1 MENKQTLL
9 GNKTKPSKPREG
21 EAGAGERVGWGEV
34 REAGANEREEG
45 EEVEGRPGPVRGS
58 GTGR

>member
-1 MENKQTLL
+1 ML

-21 EAGAGERVGWGEV
+21 EAEAGERVGWGEV